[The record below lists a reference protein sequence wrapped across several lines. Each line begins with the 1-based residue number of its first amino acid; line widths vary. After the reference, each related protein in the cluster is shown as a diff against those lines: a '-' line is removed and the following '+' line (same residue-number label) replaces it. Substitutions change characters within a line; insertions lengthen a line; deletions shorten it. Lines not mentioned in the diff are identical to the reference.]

1 MTDPKT
7 APIIGI
13 TLIPSSINKAVKVKI
28 LELILAIIKLDI
40 LFEFLSL
47 LLILWT
53 LEIFASKYS
62 SLLWLSF
69 TLYKL
74 PFKID
79 NISFFDIFLKIYP

>member
-1 MTDPKT
+1 MQKNIVPSSASHLLLKYLFAFLPNFITNPKSHKAPMTDPKT

-47 LLILWT
+47 LLIL
-53 LEIFASKYS
+53 
-62 SLLWLSF
+62 
-69 TLYKL
+69 
-74 PFKID
+74 
-79 NISFFDIFLKIYP
+79 